1 MMIHID
7 SFSFTYAA
15 TTSPAL
21 EGINLDIP
29 SGQFCGIVGP
39 NGAGKSTLCF
49 ALSGF
54 VPHFYKGIYD
64 GEVIVGG
71 KKIVETSLSQLA
83 GEIGL
88 VFQNPFNQIS
98 GARFT
103 VREEVAFGLEN
114 LAVPREEMQE
124 RLEQVLEQTGLT
136 DLADR
141 SPYTLSGGQQ
151 QRLAIASMLVMR
163 PKILVLDE
171 PTSQLDPLGTKEV
184 FEVLRELV
192 KHGETTV
199 ILTEH
204 KLERLASFV
213 DRVIV
218 LHDGQII
225 DDGTPRSVLTSHQID
240 KYGVPQTRYTRAA
253 RLANELGKV
262 PQNRRLPVTLEQAV
276 EFFQ

>member
-71 KKIVETSLSQLA
+71 RKIAETALSQLA

-192 KHGETTV
+192 KQGETTV

-240 KYGVPQTRYTRAA
+240 EYGVPQTRYTRAA

>member
-21 EGINLDIP
+21 KGINLEIP
-29 SGQFCGIVGP
+29 AGQFCGIVGP

-49 ALSGF
+49 VLSGF
-54 VPHFYKGIYD
+54 VPHFYKGMYD
-64 GEVIVGG
+64 GQVIVGG
-71 KKIVETSLSQLA
+71 RKIAETALSQLA
-83 GEIGL
+83 GEVGL

-103 VREEVAFGLEN
+103 VREEVAFGPEN
-114 LAVPREEMQE
+114 LAVPREEMRE

-192 KHGETTV
+192 KQGETTV

-204 KLERLASFV
+204 KLERLANFV

-218 LHDGQII
+218 LHDGRII
-225 DDGTPRSVLTSHQID
+225 DDGVPREVLTSKYIGE
-240 KYGVPQTRYTRAA
+240 YGVPQTRYTRAA
-253 RLANELGKV
+253 RLASELGKA
-262 PQNRRLPVTLEQAV
+262 PRDRRLPVTLEQAV
-276 EFFQ
+276 EYFQ